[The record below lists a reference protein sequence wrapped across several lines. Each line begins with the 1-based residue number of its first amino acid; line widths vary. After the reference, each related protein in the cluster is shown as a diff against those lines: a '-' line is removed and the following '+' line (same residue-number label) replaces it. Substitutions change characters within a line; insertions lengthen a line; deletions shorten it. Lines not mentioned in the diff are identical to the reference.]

1 MPPRDHLA
9 VFRRHRI
16 GIGDAERQ
24 LDLQQHQATVVQRAE
39 HKAMRAFA
47 GAGWSAYQPDCISAW
62 HPVLLRIKS
71 SWPKSTVPL

>member
-1 MPPRDHLA
+1 
-9 VFRRHRI
+9 
-16 GIGDAERQ
+16 
-24 LDLQQHQATVVQRAE
+24 VVQRAE